1 MHRAKVVATQNFVNL
16 DLASLSATPTE
27 LFGHGASDAYSHGH
41 REILGLQTYSKN
53 FITNFLIDIEVTQ
66 ICLEL

>member
-27 LFGHGASDAYSHGH
+27 LFGHGASAQC
-41 REILGLQTYSKN
+41 EIL
-53 FITNFLIDIEVTQ
+53 IQ
-66 ICLEL
+66 IFPSQKSCQMK

>member
-27 LFGHGASDAYSHGH
+27 LFGHGASDNHDVMTVVEFQDFY
-41 REILGLQTYSKN
+41 I
-53 FITNFLIDIEVTQ
+53 Q
-66 ICLEL
+66 IKVCHCFTE

>member
-27 LFGHGASDAYSHGH
+27 LFGHGASDSHSMMTVVEFH
-41 REILGLQTYSKN
+41 RETG
-53 FITNFLIDIEVTQ
+53 DIK
-66 ICLEL
+66 